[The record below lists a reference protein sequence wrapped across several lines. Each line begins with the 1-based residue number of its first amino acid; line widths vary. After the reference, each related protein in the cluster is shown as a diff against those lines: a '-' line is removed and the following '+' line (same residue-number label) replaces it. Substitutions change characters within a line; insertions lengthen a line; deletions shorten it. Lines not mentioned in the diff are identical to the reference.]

1 MCMCSVCLDTI
12 GTDRA
17 LRGIGDTHAP
27 VLPSPS
33 RAGSETGDGNQ
44 QGDTGGYLTPH
55 ALPQK
60 HRRGQSV
67 RGGGEMHETDAAR
80 ALRMFA
86 SIGS

>member
-1 MCMCSVCLDTI
+1 METSRVTLV
-12 GTDRA
+12 
-17 LRGIGDTHAP
+17 GI
-27 VLPSPS
+27 S
-33 RAGSETGDGNQ
+33 RH
-44 QGDTGGYLTPH
+44 TP
-55 ALPQK
+55 LLQK